1 MKLAICT
8 PVYST
13 VMMDY
18 ASSLAD
24 MIHYTDRAEII
35 FNDQPSP
42 AEFHTFMAQS
52 SVLPQVRNALVQS
65 ALSCGANYLLWIDS
79 DMVFPMDALIR
90 LLSLNLPVVGANYPR
105 RGSIIRS
112 SAMGLDGQDL
122 ETSRESAEAGK
133 VEEVASMG
141 LGFCLVDMQV
151 IHRLAE
157 EPGPFF
163 SLTMVDDGTQITGE
177 DVYFFN
183 RIRSAGFKVHVDHV
197 LSWHLGHIVQRTLRF
212 RDG

>member
-1 MKLAICT
+1 MKIAICT

-52 SVLPQVRNALVQS
+52 SVLPQVRNALVQR
-65 ALSCGANYLLWIDS
+65 ALAVAADYLLWIDS

-90 LLSLNLPVVGANYPR
+90 LLSLNLPVVGASALR
-105 RGSIIRS
+105 RGAVRRTT
-112 SAMGLDGQDL
+112 AMGLDGRDV
-122 ETSRESAEAGK
+122 ETTQEVVAAGK
-133 VEEVASMG
+133 VEEVASTG
-141 LGFCLVDMQV
+141 LGFCLIDMQV
-151 IHRLAE
+151 IRRLAE
-157 EPGPFF
+157 ESGLFF
-163 SLTMVDDGTQITGE
+163 SLTMIGDGTDIMGE

-183 RIRSAGFKVHVDHV
+183 RIRLAGFKVHIDHV
-197 LSWHLGHIVQRTLRF
+197 LSWHIGHIVQRTLRF
-212 RDG
+212 KDG